1 MITNDF
7 PGFLLYLGFKF
18 FEFFYYCTHIITY
31 IYRYMLRKCCVIGI
45 VVEFGDSMVMKRSM
59 AHEYSLIEID
69 MYIYR
74 THTHIY
80 THTQPCIK

>member
-1 MITNDF
+1 
-7 PGFLLYLGFKF
+7 
-18 FEFFYYCTHIITY
+18 
-31 IYRYMLRKCCVIGI
+31 MLRKCCVIGI

-74 THTHIY
+74 THTYILTHNHVLNNYINIY
-80 THTQPCIK
+80 FQVKNWNDLVTKQQYY

>member
-1 MITNDF
+1 
-7 PGFLLYLGFKF
+7 
-18 FEFFYYCTHIITY
+18 
-31 IYRYMLRKCCVIGI
+31 MLRKCCVIGI
-45 VVEFGDSMVMKRSM
+45 VMEFGDSMVMKRSM

-80 THTQPCIK
+80 THTQPCIKYLHKYLLSGKELERLSD

>member
-1 MITNDF
+1 
-7 PGFLLYLGFKF
+7 
-18 FEFFYYCTHIITY
+18 
-31 IYRYMLRKCCVIGI
+31 MLRKCCVIGI